1 MITGPVLVLNRSFVP
16 VQITCIKRAICLAF
30 KGFAKIVDD
39 QYQLFDF
46 DSWSELSLAMQE
58 DRIHMTHSA
67 IKVPRVILLQFYD
80 KLPRSQLRFS
90 RQNIYLRDKNRCQ
103 YCGRGFNRSE
113 LNIDHVIP
121 SSQGGKTVWTNVV
134 CSCIR
139 CNHKKGGRTP
149 EQAGMKLLTKPIYP
163 PYSLFMNVSPQPKL
177 LDAWRIYMNPVDFAY
192 WYLELKP

>member
-16 VQITCIKRAICLAF
+16 VQITSIKRAICLAF

-90 RQNIYLRDKNRCQ
+90 RQNIYLRDKNLCQ
-103 YCGRGFNRSE
+103 YCGRSFNRSD

-149 EQAGMKLLTKPIYP
+149 EQAGMKLLTKPICP